1 MLSFFRTLGSV
12 LSLAVLTL
20 VVPAAAQDYPSR
32 PVTIVVGYTP
42 GATSDL
48 VARTIGE
55 RLNAAWGQSVI
66 VGQPLGRQRQ
76 HRRGIRGPR
85 PARRL
90 HADGRH
96 RRDDDHQYLSL
107 QERAVRSGKDFAPVI
122 YAGAN
127 IICLAVNTEFPAQS
141 VADVIAYARANP
153 GKLHYGSSGAGSPHH
168 LAGELLRQK
177 TGIDIV
183 HVPYRGGGATIN
195 DLLGGHIKVAFL
207 SLSTAVPHL
216 TTGKIKILAVVEKAR
231 YQAMPDVPTIGE
243 TVPGFEIS
251 SWHGIFA
258 PAATPAPVIARLN
271 AAIRDVLMT
280 EGREGEAGVL
290 GVAVATSTPN
300 ELADIVKTG
309 LASRGELVKAANIQP
324 E

>member
-1 MLSFFRTLGSV
+1 MTINP
-12 LSLAVLTL
+12 SLQNNPTFD
-20 VVPAAAQDYPSR
+20 PIR
-32 PVTIVVGYTP
+32 
-42 GATSDL
+42 DL
-48 VARTIGE
+48 APVARLLVMPSI
-55 RLNAAWGQSVI
+55 
-66 VGQPLGRQRQ
+66 
-76 HRRGIRGPR
+76 
-85 PARRL
+85 
-90 HADGRH
+90 
-96 RRDDDHQYLSL
+96 
-107 QERAVRSGKDFAPVI
+107 
-122 YAGAN
+122 
-127 IICLAVNTEFPAQS
+127 LAVNNDVPAKT
-141 VADVIAYARANP
+141 VAELIALAKAQP
-153 GKLHYGSSGAGSPHH
+153 GKLTYASPGTGTPQHI
-168 LAGELLRQK
+168 AGEVLKRVA
-177 TGIDIV
+177 GIDIV

-243 TVPGFEIS
+243 TVPGFEMS

-280 EGREGEAGVL
+280 EAVKEKLGVL
-290 GVAVATSTPN
+290 GVAVATSTPE

-309 LASRGELVKAANIQP
+309 LTSRGELVKAANIQP